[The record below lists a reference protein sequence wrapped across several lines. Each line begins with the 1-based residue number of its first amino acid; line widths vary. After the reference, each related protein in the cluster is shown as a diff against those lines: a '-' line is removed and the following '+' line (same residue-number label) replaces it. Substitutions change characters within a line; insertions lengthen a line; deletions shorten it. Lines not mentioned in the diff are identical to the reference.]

1 MNPSFEA
8 SDICWSYGN
17 KTILDH
23 AALQLFPGECVGV
36 VGINGSGKSTLLSIL
51 AGIKKVRGGN
61 IRCYGHDL
69 SENPRLYRKLTGYVP
84 QENPLLEELSVKDN
98 LRIWSNTPEGLDP
111 ALLESLG
118 IDSYLN
124 LKVRELSGGM
134 KRRVSLA
141 AALINNPP
149 VLIMDEPSSALDLH
163 HREVIQNYLREYT
176 NRNGTVIM
184 STHDIEEIKRCTRIL
199 YIEGCHLLSKDAS
212 SAIKDLREELL

>member
-1 MNPSFEA
+1 M
-8 SDICWSYGN
+8 
-17 KTILDH
+17 
-23 AALQLFPGECVGV
+23 
-36 VGINGSGKSTLLSIL
+36 
-51 AGIKKVRGGN
+51 
-61 IRCYGHDL
+61 
-69 SENPRLYRKLTGYVP
+69 
-84 QENPLLEELSVKDN
+84 KDN